1 MKTFC
6 LEDMKGGWFVGDF
19 MPTCLKSSD
28 CEVACK
34 YYSKGDIED
43 RHVHK
48 VATEITLIV
57 SGHVVMNGVDYHTG
71 DIILLEP
78 GESADFNVLQDT
90 VTVVVKMPSLLG
102 DKYPTK

>member
-6 LEDMKGGWFVGDF
+6 LSDMKAGWFVGDF
-19 MPTCLKSSD
+19 LPTCYRLSE

-34 YYSKGDIED
+34 YYKKGDSEE

-48 VATEITLIV
+48 VATEITVIA
-57 SGHVVMNGVDYHTG
+57 SGHVVMNDVEYGKG

-78 GESADFNVLQDT
+78 GESADFHVLEDAI
-90 VTVVVKMPSLLG
+90 TVVVKMPSLKD
-102 DKYPTK
+102 DKYSA